1 MTVERPLPD
10 PGEPTVDRRRP
21 RTHDESQM
29 DTLRRL
35 PALRVLDQLPV
46 PVVAVTEEGTVLFA
60 NDAMAEMLG
69 LTRDELQSSNFQDVV
84 ETPLQ
89 SNSAVA
95 ELQKH
100 ANTLVR
106 LSHADGSVVRAVMS
120 RSALQRADDDIALVT
135 FHDLTEQL
143 WSQGR

>member
-1 MTVERPLPD
+1 MPVECSLP
-10 PGEPTVDRRRP
+10 EPVDRRRRP
-21 RTHDESQM
+21 SHDESQM

-35 PALRVLDQLPV
+35 PAVRVLDQLPV

-69 LTRDELQSSNFQDVV
+69 LTRDELQAMNFQDVF

-95 ELQKH
+95 ELQRH
-100 ANTLVR
+100 ANTLVK

-135 FHDLTEQL
+135 FQDLTEQL
-143 WSQGR
+143 WARGG

>member
-1 MTVERPLPD
+1 MPVERPVSEADQPA
-10 PGEPTVDRRRP
+10 VDRRRP

-46 PVVAVTEEGTVLFA
+46 PVVAVTAKGTVLFA
-60 NDAMAEMLG
+60 NDAMAELLG
-69 LTRDELQSSNFQDVV
+69 LTRDELQASSFQDVF

-89 SNSAVA
+89 SDSAVT
-95 ELQKH
+95 ELQRH

-143 WSQGR
+143 WLQGR

>member
-1 MTVERPLPD
+1 MHVESPPPQPDRPS
-10 PGEPTVDRRRP
+10 VDRRRP
-21 RTHDESQM
+21 RTHDETQM

-46 PVVAVTEEGTVLFA
+46 PVVAVTEKGTVLFA

-69 LTRDELQSSNFQDVV
+69 LRREELQVMNFTDVF
-84 ETPLQ
+84 EAPLK
-89 SNSAVA
+89 SDGAVT
-95 ELQKH
+95 ELQRH
-100 ANTLVR
+100 AGSLVR

-135 FHDLTEQL
+135 FQDLTEQL
-143 WSQGR
+143 WAQGR

>member
-1 MTVERPLPD
+1 MRVERPLP
-10 PGEPTVDRRRP
+10 EPDQPAVDRRRP
-21 RTHDESQM
+21 TTHDESQM

-60 NDAMAEMLG
+60 NDAMAELLG
-69 LTRDELQSSNFQDVV
+69 LTRDELQAAKFQDVF

-100 ANTLVR
+100 ANTLVK

-120 RSALQRADDDIALVT
+120 RSALQRADDDVALVT
-135 FHDLTEQL
+135 FQDLTEQL
-143 WSQGR
+143 WLQGR